1 MSAQWKRRRF
11 YLTVFL
17 GLALSVTGVIL
28 LSSRRSAASR
38 AEVRARIEAH
48 KAGPRILVA
57 TATTAS
63 PERTLRL
70 QGEVHPFATVT
81 LYGKVAGYLGEVR
94 VDKGDKVRA
103 GQLIATIVSPELDQQ
118 VTAARADA
126 RNKRR
131 QAQRMQAL
139 AGPGVV
145 AVQDVD
151 AAAAGADVAEA
162 QEAALRTQDAYRVLR
177 APFAGIV
184 TARFADPGAL
194 IQSAAGA
201 QAGALPVVTIANT
214 NRIRIYVYLD
224 QASAPFV
231 KVGDGAEVRVV
242 ERPGWSRPAKVAR
255 ASGELTPRTR
265 TMLTEIDVDNADG
278 ALLPGSFVEVAIKIQ
293 VPSLVQIP
301 AEAVIVRGIQPFV
314 AVVDVRSR
322 LSFRPLHLAD
332 DDGETARVLDG
343 LRAGETVAINVGES
357 VEDGA
362 LVQAVERSGASAT
375 AAKRTAHRPV
385 TNEQRALP
393 K

>member
-1 MSAQWKRRRF
+1 MSAQWKMRRF

-28 LSSRRSAASR
+28 LASRRSAASR
-38 AEVRARIEAH
+38 AEVSARLEAH
-48 KAGPRILVA
+48 RTGPRVLVA
-57 TATTAS
+57 TATTAP

-94 VDKGDKVRA
+94 VDKGDRVRA
-103 GQLIATIVSPELDQQ
+103 GQLVATIISPELDQQ

-151 AAAAGADVAEA
+151 AASAGADVAEA
-162 QEAALRTQDAYRVLR
+162 QEAALRTQDAYRTLR
-177 APFAGIV
+177 APFGGIV

-214 NRIRIYVYLD
+214 QRLRIYVYLD
-224 QASAPFV
+224 QSSAPFV
-231 KVGDGAEVRVV
+231 KIGDAAEVRVV

-255 ASGELTPRTR
+255 ASGELTPHTR

-301 AEAVIVRGIQPFV
+301 AEAVITRGMQPFV
-314 AVVDVRSR
+314 AVVDGGSR
-322 LSFRPLHLAD
+322 LRVRPLHLAD

-343 LRAGETVAINVGES
+343 LRAGETVALHVGDS
-357 VEDGA
+357 VEDGT
-362 LVQAVERSGASAT
+362 LVQAVERSGASASEAKAPASRT
-375 AAKRTAHRPV
+375 AANAQH
-385 TNEQRALP
+385 ALS

>member
-1 MSAQWKRRRF
+1 MSTQGKRRRF
-11 YLTVFL
+11 YVTVLF

-28 LSSRRSAASR
+28 LASRRSAASR
-38 AEVRARIEAH
+38 AEVSARLEAH
-48 KAGPRILVA
+48 KAGSRVLVA
-57 TATTAS
+57 TATTAP
-63 PERTLRL
+63 PERTLVL

-94 VDKGDKVRA
+94 VDKGDRVRA
-103 GQLIATIVSPELDQQ
+103 GQLIATILSPELDQQ

-151 AAAAGADVAEA
+151 AASAGADVAEA
-162 QEAALRTQDAYRVLR
+162 QEAALRTQDTYRTLR

-214 NRIRIYVYLD
+214 QRLRIYVYLD

-231 KVGDGAEVRVV
+231 KIGDAAEVRVA

-278 ALLPGSFVEVAIKIQ
+278 ALLPGSFVEVAIKIK
-293 VPSLVQIP
+293 VPTLVQIP
-301 AEAVIVRGIQPFV
+301 AEAVITRGTQPFV
-314 AVVDVRSR
+314 AVVDDGSR
-322 LSFRPLHLAD
+322 LRIRPLHLAD

-343 LRAGETVAINVGES
+343 LRAGETVALHVGEG

-362 LVQAVERSGASAT
+362 LVQTVAGSGGSAANAT
-375 AAKRTAHRPV
+375 ASRAAG
-385 TNEQRALP
+385 NEQRAQS